1 MSERVPR
8 TSAARRSFLRAIG
21 AGFVCSPLLPFLRA
35 LEHSVAHAAGETPP
49 QRFVTMYHPHGI
61 AAETWVMR
69 GADTEDNFDLTFTEP
84 MSGAV
89 CPLQPLD
96 RHKSRLLVIEGIDL
110 LSNAFGHD
118 SAGTI
123 LTGSRINSS
132 LQRTGNSSLDQ
143 FLAVEN
149 GLGKSTRVTSIE
161 LAVGTDNA
169 VPGET
174 LSYGAGGVPLPKII
188 DPVQAFDRLFGGLV
202 QSDDPATR
210 EAALRQQRLGKT
222 LVDFL
227 NADARRLKARL
238 APTEQRKLDQHM
250 TALAD
255 REKRLAPIDG
265 AGMLASCPSGLSPM
279 RPASSQFPKL
289 KRYFG
294 GEPYFDAISD
304 AHIDLIALAFACDV
318 TRFAT
323 LLLGDLSYEG
333 NPLDL
338 PPDNHGGIA
347 HTYDGSPVGSNGN
360 LVGSGTPSTWALL
373 AKFNRY
379 AYGKVARMM
388 DKLTDYGVVDSTLVY
403 ASSEMGNPALH
414 STRNVPT
421 VLAGGLNGKFRMGR
435 RLKVATDCPSSN
447 LACKPGDAAFNGIA
461 NNHLLVSIAQVFGVA
476 IDSFGT
482 QPNSADKNGPLA
494 GLT

>member
-1 MSERVPR
+1 MSKISP
-8 TSAARRSFLRAIG
+8 ARRSFLRAVG
-21 AGFVCSPLLPFLRA
+21 VGFSSFPFMRT
-35 LEHSVAHAAGETPP
+35 LEDSVAHAAGESLPL
-49 QRFVTMYHPHGI
+49 RFVTMYHPHGI
-61 AAETWVMR
+61 AAEAWAMR

-84 MSGAV
+84 TSGAV
-89 CPLQPLD
+89 CPLQPLA
-96 RHKSRLLVIEGIDL
+96 RHKSRLLIIEGIDL
-110 LSNAFGHD
+110 FSNAFGHD
-118 SAGTI
+118 SAATI

-143 FLAVEN
+143 FLAVEQ

-202 QSDDPATR
+202 LSDDPATR
-210 EAALRQQRLGKT
+210 EAALRNQRLGKT

-255 REKRLAPIDG
+255 LEKQLAPMSMSGPG
-265 AGMLASCPSGLSPM
+265 AARACPPGLPSPL
-279 RPASSQFPKL
+279 RPAASRFPRL

-304 AHIDLIALAFACDV
+304 AHIDLIALAFACNV

-323 LLLGDLSYEG
+323 LLLGDLSYDG

-338 PPDNHGGIA
+338 PPDNHGNVA
-347 HTYDGSPVGSNGN
+347 HTYDGSPAGSNGN
-360 LVGSGTPSTWALL
+360 PIGGSGTPATWAML

-388 DKLTDYGVVDSTLVY
+388 DRLAEYGVVDNTLVY

-421 VLAGGLNGKFRMGR
+421 VLGGGVNGKFRMGR
-435 RLKVATDCPSSN
+435 RLKAPADCPSSN
-447 LACKPGDAAFNGIA
+447 LSCKPGDAVFNGTA
-461 NNHLLVSIAQVFGVA
+461 NNHLLVSIARAFGIA

-482 QPNSADKNGPLA
+482 QPNAADRNGPLA
-494 GLT
+494 GLS

>member
-1 MSERVPR
+1 MSRI
-8 TSAARRSFLRAIG
+8 SAARRSFLKAVG
-21 AGFVCSPLLPFLRA
+21 AGFVASPLLPFLRA
-35 LEHSVAHAAGETPP
+35 VEESVAHAAGESRP

-61 AAETWVMR
+61 VAESWAMR
-69 GADTEDNFDLTFTEP
+69 GTDTENNFDLTFTEP
-84 MSGAV
+84 LSGAV
-89 CPLQPLD
+89 CPLEPLD
-96 RHKSRLLVIEGIDL
+96 RHKSRLLIIEGIDL

-132 LQRTGNSSLDQ
+132 LRRTGNSSLDQ
-143 FLAVEN
+143 FLAVEQ
-149 GLGKSTRVTSIE
+149 GLGQSTRVTSIE

-202 QSDDPATR
+202 LSDDPATR
-210 EAALRQQRLGKT
+210 EAALRNQRLGKT

-255 REKRLAPIDG
+255 LEKRLAPK
-265 AGMLASCPSGLSPM
+265 ATTLACPSGLSPT
-279 RPASSQFPKL
+279 RPSPSTFPKL

-323 LLLGDLSYEG
+323 LVLGDLSYEG

-338 PPDNHGGIA
+338 PPDNHGNVA
-347 HTYDGSPVGSNGN
+347 HTYDSSPAGSNGN
-360 LVGSGTPSTWALL
+360 PIGSGTPATWAPL

-388 DKLTDYGVVDSTLVY
+388 DRLTEYGVVDSTLVY

-421 VLAGGLNGKFRMGR
+421 VLGGGVGGKFRMGR
-435 RLKVATDCPSSN
+435 RLKAAADCPSSN
-447 LACKPGDAAFNGIA
+447 LACKPGDPEFNGTA
-461 NNHLLVSIAQVFGVA
+461 NNHLLVSIARAFGVA
-476 IDSFGT
+476 IDTFGT
-482 QPNSADKNGPLA
+482 QPDDAAKNGPLA
-494 GLT
+494 GLS

>member
-1 MSERVPR
+1 MNKV
-8 TSAARRSFLRAIG
+8 SAARRSFLRAVG
-21 AGFVCSPLLPFLRA
+21 AGFASFPFMRT
-35 LEHSVAHAAGETPP
+35 LEHSVAHAAGESQP
-49 QRFVTMYHPHGI
+49 QRFVTMYHPHGV
-61 AAETWVMR
+61 AAEAWAMR
-69 GADTEDNFDLTFTEP
+69 SSDTEGNFDLTFTEP
-84 MSGAV
+84 LSGAV
-89 CPLQPLD
+89 CPLEPLD
-96 RHKSRLLVIEGIDL
+96 RHKSRLLIIEGIDL
-110 LSNAFGHD
+110 LSNTFGHD

-123 LTGSRINSS
+123 LTGSRINAS
-132 LQRTGNSSLDQ
+132 LQRTANSSLDQ
-143 FLAVEN
+143 FLAVEQ

-161 LAVGTDNA
+161 LAVGTDSA
-169 VPGET
+169 ATGET

-202 QSDDPATR
+202 LSDDPATR
-210 EAALRQQRLGKT
+210 EAALRNQRLGKT

-238 APTEQRKLDQHM
+238 APSEQRKLDQHM

-255 REKRLAPIDG
+255 LEKQLAPMSMAG
-265 AGMLASCPSGLSPM
+265 AAPACPSGLPSPL
-279 RPASSQFPKL
+279 RPVGSRFPKL

-294 GEPYFDAISD
+294 GEPYFDAIAD

-338 PPDNHGGIA
+338 PPDNHGGVA
-347 HTYDGSPVGSNGN
+347 HTYDGSPVGTNGN
-360 LVGSGTPSTWALL
+360 PIGSGTPATWAVL

-388 DKLTDYGVVDSTLVY
+388 DRLTEYGVVDGTLVY
-403 ASSEMGNPALH
+403 ASSEMGNPCLH

-421 VLAGGLNGKFRMGR
+421 VLGGGVNGKFRMGR
-435 RLKVATDCPSSN
+435 RLRVAADCPPSN
-447 LACKPGDAAFNGIA
+447 LACKPGDPAFNGTA
-461 NNHLLVSIAQVFGVA
+461 NNHLLVSIARAFGA
-476 IDSFGT
+476 GIDSFGT
-482 QPNSADKNGPLA
+482 QPNAADKSGSLA
-494 GLT
+494 GVL